1 MFSPNET
8 TPNFECKS
16 CSIICRKQSDW
27 NRHLSTT
34 KHKNSANLTNPEK
47 LLPSNCTI
55 CDKIFSSKYE
65 LKKHITTKS
74 HTDRANNVVKTHECD
89 KCNKVYNSYTGL
101 WQHKRK
107 CTVQTQTQ
115 VPDILAEVLKSNN
128 ELQKQ
133 NQDIQKQNH
142 DLQQQILDVC
152 KNNVIN
158 NNTIN
163 ANNSNNKTFNL
174 QVFLNEECKDAMNIS
189 DFMSSIQVQLE
200 ELECVG
206 RLGFVEG
213 ISKIIIKNLKALDI
227 RKRPVHCT
235 DLKRETVYIKENGVW
250 VKDDESN
257 TKLRKVI
264 KNVSFRNSKNTRLY
278 RDKYPDCVRSESRLS
293 DIYSIIIIEA
303 MGGGS
308 KTDPKE
314 SEDKILR
321 RILKELVFDK
331 SRFLS

>member
-1 MFSPNET
+1 MSSLCAHKKCCKGIIDPIGSNIIPPQTTANE
-8 TPNFECKS
+8 
-16 CSIICRKQSDW
+16 IIDSNTIIKQ
-27 NRHLSTT
+27 L
-34 KHKNSANLTNPEK
+34 
-47 LLPSNCTI
+47 I
-55 CDKIFSSKYE
+55 
-65 LKKHITTKS
+65 
-74 HTDRANNVVKTHECD
+74 
-89 KCNKVYNSYTGL
+89 
-101 WQHKRK
+101 Q
-107 CTVQTQTQ
+107 
-115 VPDILAEVLKSNN
+115 
-128 ELQKQ
+128 Q
-133 NQDIQKQNH
+133 NQDFKDLLIEQNKTIIEAMKH
-142 DLQQQILDVC
+142 NSVS
-152 KNNVIN
+152 NVN
-158 NNTIN
+158 QVNTVN
-163 ANNSNNKTFNL
+163 ANKTFNL

-200 ELECVG
+200 ELESVG

-250 VKDDESN
+250 AKDDESN

-314 SEDKILR
+314 EEDKILR
-321 RILKELVFDK
+321 RILKELVIDK

>member
-1 MFSPNET
+1 MLKDLSLKPANVFCCEVCDYN
-8 TPNFECKS
+8 
-16 CSIICRKQSDW
+16 CSKQSDY
-27 NRHLSTT
+27 NKHLLTL
-34 KHKNSANLTNPEK
+34 KHKSLTKLNSSLTKNTLCEFKCINCEK
-47 LLPSNCTI
+47 I
-55 CDKIFSSKYE
+55 Y
-65 LKKHITTKS
+65 KS
-74 HTDRANNVVKTHECD
+74 RV
-89 KCNKVYNSYTGL
+89 GL
-101 WQHKRK
+101 WYHKNK
-107 CTVQTQTQ
+107 CKNETIQIPCNTNDDLKTLSNLVF
-115 VPDILAEVLKSNN
+115 EVVKSNN

-133 NQDIQKQNH
+133 TIDIQKQNQ

-152 KNNVIN
+152 KNGIIQ

-200 ELECVG
+200 ELESVG
-206 RLGFVEG
+206 RLGFVVG
-213 ISKIIIKNLKALDI
+213 ISNIIIKNLKALDI

-257 TKLRKVI
+257 TKLRKLI

-293 DIYSIIIIEA
+293 GIYSIIIIEA

-314 SEDKILR
+314 EEDKIVR
-321 RILKELVFDK
+321 RILKDLVFDK
-331 SRFLS
+331 SMFLS

>member
-1 MFSPNET
+1 MCIRDS
-8 TPNFECKS
+8 
-16 CSIICRKQSDW
+16 
-27 NRHLSTT
+27 
-34 KHKNSANLTNPEK
+34 
-47 LLPSNCTI
+47 
-55 CDKIFSSKYE
+55 
-65 LKKHITTKS
+65 
-74 HTDRANNVVKTHECD
+74 
-89 KCNKVYNSYTGL
+89 
-101 WQHKRK
+101 
-107 CTVQTQTQ
+107 
-115 VPDILAEVLKSNN
+115 
-128 ELQKQ
+128 
-133 NQDIQKQNH
+133 
-142 DLQQQILDVC
+142 
-152 KNNVIN
+152 
-158 NNTIN
+158 TIN
-163 ANNSNNKTFNL
+163 SNSNNKTFNL

-189 DFMSSIQVQLE
+189 EFMSSIQVQLE

-250 VKDDESN
+250 AKDDESN

-314 SEDKILR
+314 EEDKILR
-321 RILKELVFDK
+321 RILKELVIDK

>member
-1 MFSPNET
+1 MSLQP
-8 TPNFECKS
+8 
-16 CSIICRKQSDW
+16 
-27 NRHLSTT
+27 
-34 KHKNSANLTNPEK
+34 
-47 LLPSNCTI
+47 
-55 CDKIFSSKYE
+55 
-65 LKKHITTKS
+65 
-74 HTDRANNVVKTHECD
+74 
-89 KCNKVYNSYTGL
+89 
-101 WQHKRK
+101 
-107 CTVQTQTQ
+107 TQTTDQ
-115 VPDILAEVLKSNN
+115 TDIMVQLI
-128 ELQKQ
+128 KQ
-133 NQDIQKQNH
+133 NQDFKDLLIEQNKTIIESMKH
-142 DLQQQILDVC
+142 NSIT
-152 KNNVIN
+152 

-163 ANNSNNKTFNL
+163 ANNSHNKTFNL

-200 ELECVG
+200 ELESVG

-278 RDKYPDCVRSESRLS
+278 KDKYPDCVRSESRLS
-293 DIYSIIIIEA
+293 GIYSIIIIEA

-314 SEDKILR
+314 EEDKIVK

-331 SRFLS
+331 SMFLS

>member
-1 MFSPNET
+1 MELMEIPKIPKNPLFFCCENCDYITSNKKD
-8 TPNFECKS
+8 F
-16 CSIICRKQSDW
+16 
-27 NRHLSTT
+27 T
-34 KHKNSANLTNPEK
+34 KHKNTLKHKNNANGNEME
-47 LLPSNCTI
+47 LLEIPKSPNIKSYICNCH
-55 CDKIFSSKYE
+55 KVFK
-65 LKKHITTKS
+65 TTS
-74 HTDRANNVVKTHECD
+74 
-89 KCNKVYNSYTGL
+89 GL
-101 WQHKRK
+101 WKHNQK
-107 CTVQTQTQ
+107 CKNIIQQNNTDTASLTSLVF
-115 VPDILAEVLKSNN
+115 EVVKSNN
-128 ELQKQ
+128 EIQKQ
-133 NQDIQKQNH
+133 NQEIQKQMIEAMKHNS
-142 DLQQQILDVC
+142 IT
-152 KNNVIN
+152 

-163 ANNSNNKTFNL
+163 ANNSHNKTFNL

-189 DFMSSIQVQLE
+189 DFMSSIQLQLE
-200 ELECVG
+200 ELESVG

-213 ISKIIIKNLKALDI
+213 ISNIIIKNLKALDI

-250 VKDDESN
+250 VKDDEPN

-278 RDKYPDCVRSESRLS
+278 KDKYPDCVRSESRRS

-314 SEDKILR
+314 EEDKIVR